1 METSMRKPSTSEDDF
16 LYELKDVLSDAVDN
30 RRWSSVEEAFEM
42 VLEQLGEESFTMVDD
57 DVEDC

>member
-1 METSMRKPSTSEDDF
+1 MRKPPTSEDDF

-42 VLEQLGEESFTMVDD
+42 ILEQLGEESFTMVDD

>member
-1 METSMRKPSTSEDDF
+1 MRKPSTSEDDF